1 MKVWIANDHGGYEMK
16 QIILS
21 HLEEMGINGRDLGSA
36 SEEIV
41 RYPYYAVDVVNGVLS
56 GAADRGILVCST
68 GIGMGIIANKYPGI
82 RAAVCGTTYLAKMT
96 RKHNNSNVLCLG
108 GKTTGIAEALDIVDT
123 WLTTDYE
130 GGRHRYSLKLIQ
142 MAENEMASGG
152 IWNPTDRTDPPED

>member
-16 QIILS
+16 KMILS
-21 HLEEMGINGRDLGSA
+21 HLEAMGVNGRDLGST

-142 MAENEMASGG
+142 MAENEMASGR
-152 IWNPTDRTDPPED
+152 IWNPTDRTDPPVD